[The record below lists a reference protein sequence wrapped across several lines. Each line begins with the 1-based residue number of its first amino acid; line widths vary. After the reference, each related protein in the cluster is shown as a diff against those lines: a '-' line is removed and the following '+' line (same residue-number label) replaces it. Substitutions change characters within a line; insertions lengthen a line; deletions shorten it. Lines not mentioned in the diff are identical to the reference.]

1 MENCMFGNFPLY
13 IYKYKYINPRL
24 SYGSRNKKKNKEME
38 KEDLVLEDLSWF
50 YVVVDFTDNM
60 IQKQMIK

>member
-1 MENCMFGNFPLY
+1 MVWPFSTIHICKG
-13 IYKYKYINPRL
+13 YINPRL
-24 SYGSRNKKKNKEME
+24 SYGSRNKKRIKKME

-60 IQKQMIK
+60 IQKQMIE